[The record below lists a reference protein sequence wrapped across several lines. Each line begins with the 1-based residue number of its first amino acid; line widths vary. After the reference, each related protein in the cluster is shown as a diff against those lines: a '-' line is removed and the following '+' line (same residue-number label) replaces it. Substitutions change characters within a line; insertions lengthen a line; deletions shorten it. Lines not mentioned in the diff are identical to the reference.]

1 MDALVGSVLF
11 VEFENFVV
19 FANGSGPVVD
29 VVFIKDNNGV
39 ALAARDSSADAYTH
53 TIRGKEPAVS
63 VLGMI
68 HCGGIEWGAVCL
80 RVDGGDVDSQGVGGA
95 LARHRLPMRAVGE
108 DVVVSLNEFAVEA
121 AWGTPMLS
129 SALRKS
135 GPSS

>member
-53 TIRGKEPAVS
+53 T
-63 VLGMI
+63 
-68 HCGGIEWGAVCL
+68 
-80 RVDGGDVDSQGVGGA
+80 
-95 LARHRLPMRAVGE
+95 
-108 DVVVSLNEFAVEA
+108 NE
-121 AWGTPMLS
+121 S
-129 SALRKS
+129 N
-135 GPSS
+135 